1 MKRFTLYLVM
11 VVLLFSA
18 VTMHAQQGNMK
29 AEMQQELK
37 EIKQEIKN
45 LEAEIADAKI
55 NYPEDVPDLEK
66 ELATTKKMLATI
78 ERLANPVQKIP
89 IVQAKPIPAVTY
101 QSPIEKVYLKQAV
114 VTPTEAM
121 AKDKLLWY
129 KGKKINDSTLITTK
143 GMVVQFSKKRNQVI
157 LQPEKKTDPFEKM
170 IKELEKS
177 NQRKDEL
184 IDKFDKMKNG
194 FMYYRELEGAV
205 ARYDDITERFEGV
218 LKNTVDVPEIPA
230 NISYSADLSNDPGEL
245 LVKLNN
251 YIEDTKKEIERL
263 ISELGPV
270 GDFPPPPAKEIG
282 LCGTCDPEL
291 IKREQK
297 QDKAWFENFM
307 GKEIKITQKI
317 LGLEKQKLSLGMDV
331 NVNFDEFLGISERM
345 NLKNKILQERY
356 GNDMRYIFTV
366 SQVVLGWERQKQ
378 LLGCGDDDT
387 NPLEN
392 LANSFKIYEEYFKQQ
407 IEVKDYN
414 FILDIP
420 FHLGVMRQK
429 AILGCAEESEG
440 FGKEFDQALKFN
452 RFRMAIN
459 LDFIYEEMDDEGK
472 TEFKATGILSEKEKI
487 YTMMYRDSCTYK
499 MAMYNADFTKTSI
512 RDVSIPMTVKS
523 GVKQMKDEDG
533 NLVSFNYTGPP
544 EYLLSFPEFKINF
557 CNSKVPDSAYFM
569 PMFKE
574 GEPVPINKT
583 TSTKSYKT
591 ELLPIANFMFI
602 NTEDMEDKSD
612 EGMELANKIMEGM
625 FESQNMSTTGSK
637 LDKLKMQYE
646 GKKKQDSYRKDISKL
661 AMDKKSVFLFS
672 ANNKSTIL
680 INKFSETKRS
690 LGENKK
696 LVKGLIEIRVVHD
709 PEPPE

>member
-331 NVNFDEFLGISERM
+331 NVNFDEFLGISISS
-345 NLKNKILQERY
+345 L
-356 GNDMRYIFTV
+356 IF
-366 SQVVLGWERQKQ
+366 S
-378 LLGCGDDDT
+378 
-387 NPLEN
+387 
-392 LANSFKIYEEYFKQQ
+392 
-407 IEVKDYN
+407 
-414 FILDIP
+414 
-420 FHLGVMRQK
+420 
-429 AILGCAEESEG
+429 
-440 FGKEFDQALKFN
+440 
-452 RFRMAIN
+452 
-459 LDFIYEEMDDEGK
+459 
-472 TEFKATGILSEKEKI
+472 
-487 YTMMYRDSCTYK
+487 
-499 MAMYNADFTKTSI
+499 
-512 RDVSIPMTVKS
+512 
-523 GVKQMKDEDG
+523 
-533 NLVSFNYTGPP
+533 P
-544 EYLLSFPEFKINF
+544 E
-557 CNSKVPDSAYFM
+557 
-569 PMFKE
+569 
-574 GEPVPINKT
+574 
-583 TSTKSYKT
+583 
-591 ELLPIANFMFI
+591 
-602 NTEDMEDKSD
+602 
-612 EGMELANKIMEGM
+612 
-625 FESQNMSTTGSK
+625 
-637 LDKLKMQYE
+637 
-646 GKKKQDSYRKDISKL
+646 
-661 AMDKKSVFLFS
+661 
-672 ANNKSTIL
+672 
-680 INKFSETKRS
+680 
-690 LGENKK
+690 
-696 LVKGLIEIRVVHD
+696 
-709 PEPPE
+709 